1 MSEKESKSVGLL
13 FDTGK
18 LVVTP
23 SGFVGIVEP
32 SSQTEADAILGTVSH
47 YRIKCQTRSGM
58 VIEHVYGER
67 LRAINRREYWWH
79 RNPETGTFQVG
90 RTNWYEWIG
99 QFLLSV
105 FAMWAAFD
113 WLDAHEMDERIGR
126 YILLLIGTV
135 RILAL
140 VVGVESNYK
149 LDTRR

>member
-47 YRIKCQTRSGM
+47 YRIKCQTRSGK
-58 VIEHVYGER
+58 VIEHVYGES

-79 RNPETGTFQVG
+79 RNPETGTFHVG
-90 RTNWYEWIG
+90 RTPWYVWVG
-99 QFLLSV
+99 HMLATVLV
-105 FAMWAAFD
+105 MWAAFAL
-113 WLDAHEMDERIGR
+113 LDARQTDERTGR
-126 YILLLIGTV
+126 YLLLFIATA
-135 RILAL
+135 RILTL
-140 VVGVESNYK
+140 VIGVESNYK
-149 LDTRR
+149 LDTRK